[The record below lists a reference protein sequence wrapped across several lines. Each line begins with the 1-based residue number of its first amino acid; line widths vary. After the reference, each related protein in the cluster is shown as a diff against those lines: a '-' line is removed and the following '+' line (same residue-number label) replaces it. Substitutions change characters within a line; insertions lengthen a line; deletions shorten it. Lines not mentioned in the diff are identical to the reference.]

1 MGKYLLQEDRLHSKT
16 HLYWDRANDMTRDQF
31 PKTSLRNFWHI
42 FACSNLKSN
51 VKKVIQHQWKTSST
65 PFLSLVAVYFYK
77 LKGKRITCLQHL
89 LNAEVG
95 MLGGAIWSKMPPVA
109 LNMGMTSIK
118 IATETSP
125 KHNTSAFWTLKSIK
139 RKLQGKEK
147 GWKQGRGAL
156 GNFHFGCRERD
167 GNCQNSQ
174 KPNIK

>member
-1 MGKYLLQEDRLHSKT
+1 MSKRLDSINEK
-16 HLYWDRANDMTRDQF
+16 HLPPF
-31 PKTSLRNFWHI
+31 
-42 FACSNLKSN
+42 
-51 VKKVIQHQWKTSST
+51 
-65 PFLSLVAVYFYK
+65 FLSLVAVYFYK
-77 LKGKRITCLQHL
+77 LTGKRITCLQHL

-147 GWKQGRGAL
+147 GWKQGRGGLGIAKTVKNLILSSNYPRDKNQDASIKPAL
-156 GNFHFGCRERD
+156 RNKR
-167 GNCQNSQ
+167 ST
-174 KPNIK
+174 PA